1 VTISRRWKLMAALL
15 AVLACGTLAAAAAR
29 ADDDPWNVGSNWMF
43 VRAGFARSS
52 ADGAGNAGAGYGIG
66 FRHVLKPSRVNEW
79 KVIGIKP
86 LGFLHWTFF
95 KDWSV
100 GGFVE
105 YNVLGRYGS
114 AADIEVP
121 AAIEMTRY
129 IKWKSAAKPYVTL
142 GVGPHY
148 RKMYNT
154 GSDFSIV
161 RTSGF
166 VATGFD
172 APVTSN
178 QMLGFDVRLARVQS
192 ENKPVNPVF
201 GSGAFESSHWSLK
214 LTYSIVY

>member
-1 VTISRRWKLMAALL
+1 MAGLL
-15 AVLACGTLAAAAAR
+15 SVLACGTLPASIAR
-29 ADDDPWNVGSNWMF
+29 ADIDPWAVGSNWMML
-43 VRAGFARSS
+43 RAGFARSS
-52 ADGAGNAGAGYGIG
+52 SDGAGNAGAGYGIG
-66 FRHVLKPSRVNEW
+66 FRHVLKTSRVDRW
-79 KVIGIKP
+79 RVLGIKP
-86 LGFLHWTFF
+86 LGFLHWTVF

-100 GGFVE
+100 GGFAE

-121 AAIEMTRY
+121 AAFEMTRF
-129 IKWKSAAKPYVTL
+129 IAWRSAAKPYVSL

-154 GSDFSIV
+154 GADFSNV

-172 APVTSN
+172 APVSSN
-178 QMLGFDVRLARVQS
+178 QMLGFDIRMARVQS

-201 GSGAFESSHWSLK
+201 GSGSFEASHWSLK
-214 LTYSIVY
+214 LSYSIIY